1 VAHRCHSTSA
11 KPLALAAVVATAF
24 VATNSAGAAQLKLPG
39 DDAIDYSVLTA
50 RPIQLGTAQDSGP
63 AKTERP
69 LSDLVGNKLGFAD
82 GQLQL
87 FRFRLDKAPFDST
100 LPRQQID
107 AGGIKL
113 KWTW

>member
-1 VAHRCHSTSA
+1 MTSA
-11 KPLALAAVVATAF
+11 
-24 VATNSAGAAQLKLPG
+24 SAAQLKLPS
-39 DDAIDYSVLTA
+39 DDSVDYSVLSTQ
-50 RPIQLGTAQDSGP
+50 PIRLGTPHDSDTS
-63 AKTERP
+63 KFERP
-69 LSDLVGNKLGFAD
+69 LGDLVGSKLGFAD

>member
-1 VAHRCHSTSA
+1 MAHRCHSTLA
-11 KPLALAAVVATAF
+11 RPLALAAVVACAFFTANF
-24 VATNSAGAAQLKLPG
+24 ANAAQLKLPS
-39 DDAIDYSVLTA
+39 DDNVDYSVLSTQ
-50 RPIQLGTAQDSGP
+50 PIHLGTPQD
-63 AKTERP
+63 ANTTKAERP

-87 FRFRLDKAPFDST
+87 FRFRLDKAPFEST

-113 KWTW
+113 KWNW